1 MEAVYLLNERGIGLV
16 QSRPTKG
23 FVMFSKA
30 KPRFF
35 LALLLCFA
43 FCRSGATGLSAL
55 PWQAASPAT
64 GQLQVTV
71 MDQNG
76 QPLGLVFVIV
86 QKDDKTVAQERTTP
100 SGTAVLRQ
108 LAPGTYKLLV
118 EKQGFY
124 TTMVPKLEIATGQAA
139 PVEVRLQPV
148 REYKEEIEV
157 TAQPSPIDPEESASA
172 QAITASDI
180 SNIPYPTTR
189 DYRNVLPYIPGV
201 VADRGGQIH
210 IAGAST
216 QEVQDYLDGFEVS
229 QPATGALSL
238 RVNPDS
244 LRKIDVRNSRYSAQ
258 FGKGSGGLVDLQVQ
272 DGDNRFRVNATDFFP
287 TFQNAKG
294 FHLNNWTPRAY
305 FSGPLVRD
313 KVWFDLSHEG
323 ETDYNIIKELPAGGD
338 TNRVWRTDDLAR
350 LRMNLTP
357 GNVLTANA
365 LLNMQDSQNSGISA
379 FDPVSVSLHNHN
391 YLYLLGLKDQITIAK
406 DTLLEFGAAFHRNKA
421 SSLPQGDLPYV
432 LGPAGRSGNYFVT
445 NENISTRTQG
455 YANLFLRPW
464 KWMGTHQFTVG
475 GREDRVLYHA
485 RIDRGVVQFV
495 DGNDAVLRQ
504 ISFANT
510 PGFSLSTLES
520 SAYVQDRWMP
530 MQRMIIEPGVR
541 WDRDSFLNRDL
552 FSPRIAG
559 TVLVSQKSET
569 KFSAGIGIYYDRS
582 NLALASNAS
591 QGVRTDAFF
600 SPTVVTFPAAFI
612 VDPRLLEMPRYT
624 NWSAALERR
633 LPARIYARLEFLSRH
648 GTHGWA
654 FEGQPGNNFQLL
666 SHKKDRYD
674 AAQITLR
681 KELKRGYP
689 ALISYT
695 RSRAASNQTVDFA
708 IDALLVGNQTG
719 GVLPWD
725 APNQLTAWGTYPL
738 PWKFKKFDMAASS
751 IWRSGFSFV
760 TIDQFGEIIS
770 GPGQFRFPDFF
781 TLNVAV
787 ERKFIFHGYRWAGR
801 IGTDDV
807 TGRVNPNVV
816 DNNINSPSFLSF
828 FGTGHRTLNGR
839 IRFLGKK

>member
-1 MEAVYLLNERGIGLV
+1 MLAIIKLRL
-16 QSRPTKG
+16 
-23 FVMFSKA
+23 
-30 KPRFF
+30 FF
-35 LALLLCFA
+35 ILLLSLLCWSNA
-43 FCRSGATGLSAL
+43 ARLLAL
-55 PWQAASPAT
+55 PWQAASPAN

-71 MDQNG
+71 TDQNG

-86 QKDDKTVAQERTTP
+86 QQNDRTVAQERTTP
-100 SGTAVLRQ
+100 SGTATLRG

-124 TTMVPKLEIATGQAA
+124 TTLVSRLEIVAGHTT
-139 PVEVRLQPV
+139 PVEARLQPV

-157 TAQPSPIDPEESASA
+157 TGQPSPIDPEESASA
-172 QAITASDI
+172 QAVTASDI

-201 VADRGGQIH
+201 IADRGGQIH
-210 IAGAST
+210 VGGAST
-216 QEVQDYLDGFEVS
+216 QEIQDYLDGFEVS
-229 QPATGALSL
+229 QPASGALSL

-244 LRKIDVRNSRYSAQ
+244 LRKIDVRSSRYSALY
-258 FGKGSGGLVDLQVQ
+258 GKGSGGLVDLQVQ
-272 DGDNRFRVNATDFFP
+272 DGDNRFRVNATDFVP
-287 TFQNAKG
+287 TLQNVKG
-294 FHLNNWTPRAY
+294 IHLNNWTPRAY
-305 FSGPLVRD
+305 FSGPLKRD
-313 KVWFDLSHEG
+313 KIWFDLSHEG
-323 ETDYNIIKELPAGGD
+323 ETDYNIIKELPEGVD

-350 LRMNLTP
+350 VRMNLTP
-357 GNVLTANA
+357 GNVLTMNA
-365 LLNMQDSQNSGISA
+365 LLNMQDSKNSGISA
-379 FDPVSVSLHNHN
+379 FDPISVSTNAHN
-391 YLYLLGLKDQITIAK
+391 YLYLLGARDQITIAK

-432 LGPAGRSGNYFVT
+432 LGPTGRSGNYFVS
-445 NENISTRTQG
+445 NENISWRTQG

-485 RIDRGVVQFV
+485 HINRGAVQFV
-495 DGNDAVLRQ
+495 DGSGALLRQ
-504 ISFANT
+504 ITVINA
-510 PGFSLSTLES
+510 PPFSLSTLES
-520 SAYVQDRWMP
+520 SAYIQDRWTP
-530 MQRMIIEPGVR
+530 VQRVIIEPGAR
-541 WDRDSFLNRDL
+541 WDRDSFLDRDF

-559 TVLVSQKSET
+559 TVLVHQASET

-591 QGVRTDAFF
+591 QGVRLDQFF
-600 SPTVVTFPAAFI
+600 LPAVTAFPAEFVI
-612 VDPRLLEMPRYT
+612 DPRLLAMPRYT

-648 GTHGWA
+648 GAHGWA
-654 FEGQPGNNFQLL
+654 FEPQSASGFLLL
-666 SHKKDRYD
+666 SNKRDHYD

-695 RSRAASNQTVDFA
+695 RSRARSNETVDFA
-708 IDALLVGNQTG
+708 IDALLVGQQMP

-725 APNQLTAWGTYPL
+725 APNQLTGWGTYPL
-738 PWKFKKFDMAASS
+738 PWKFKKFDLSASA

-760 TIDQFGEIIS
+760 TIDQFGEIVS

-787 ERKFIFHGYRWAGR
+787 ERKFVFRGYRWAGR
-801 IGTDDV
+801 IGLDDV
-807 TGRVNPNVV
+807 TDRVNANVV
-816 DNNINSPSFLSF
+816 DNNINSPTFLSF
-828 FGTGHRTLNGR
+828 FGTGHRTFNGR